1 MFFNKSKILINK
13 VSKKILLINK
23 EYDVFKNYSEE
34 QFLEFGNQLKSKYL
48 NKNEIEEVDKIK
60 AIAAIKALIK
70 IEYSIEL
77 FDIQLIA
84 GYLLNNNIIAEM
96 KTGEG
101 KTFTSIIPIFLQ
113 SILNNKNEIDQKV
126 FVCTAN
132 EYLANRDFQI
142 TNKILSKL
150 GITVGCINTE
160 PKKNYKKNVVYST
173 INRFAFDYLKDNT
186 VLKKENIMQKSHN
199 FILLDEADLT
209 LIDYA
214 RTPLSLTNDSV
225 NEEIKALFFMKN
237 FENDF
242 NENDYLVDIEFNTIS
257 FNESFYNKLEHI
269 LIENKIIEKTNEL
282 YSVGNLKYLH
292 ALSNIIKAKELYRNN
307 INYIVKDEQI
317 NIIDEKTGRISEGRR
332 YGNGIQQ
339 AIELK
344 ENVPVQESKSIIGN
358 ITVQNYL
365 KNFKKISGMTG
376 TAETDK
382 KEYKSN
388 YGLDVIVFPTNKKSQ
403 RKDYQDIVFFKKED
417 KYKAIVKEIKEEHEK
432 GRPILIGTTS
442 IESSMEL
449 SSLLMKNNLKHE
461 LLNAKNHEKE
471 SKIISKAG
479 EKFAI
484 TIATNM
490 AGRGT
495 DIMLGGDR
503 DMVIEELMQ
512 KGLNKED
519 SLLKWKE
526 LNQEIN
532 DLGGLHIIG
541 SERSES
547 RRIDNQL
554 IGRSGRQGDNG
565 STQFYLSLEDEMVKK
580 FGLQKIEK
588 LWKAL
593 GVSENEGVYNVTL
606 DMNISLIQKKIEASN
621 YEARKM
627 VNAFDDLK
635 NEQRRIIYDLR
646 NKIIN
651 KEESIYDFIVN
662 FTESKLIKLI
672 NQYANE
678 SYNEEN
684 WNLKELDKSLEK
696 ILGKNI
702 EIEKWFKS
710 SNSYVYFDLKEK
722 IISEFKQILNNKK
735 EILSDYYLKKEKEI
749 VLRIIN
755 EEWASHLSSIEQ
767 VKNRVFYKRF
777 AQQKPLEEYQK
788 EIYREF
794 LATIDNIAENIIIN
808 LCHIEKFNYEKLIKE
823 NRTYLSPIFGT
834 GF

>member
-1 MFFNKSKILINK
+1 MFFNKSKRLIK
-13 VSKKILLINK
+13 QVSKKINLINK
-23 EYDVFKNYSEE
+23 EYINFKNYTDED
-34 QFLEFGNQLKSKYL
+34 FLKLGNELKYKYID
-48 NKNEIEEVDKIK
+48 KEIIEDFDKIK
-60 AIAAIKALIK
+60 AIGAIKELIRR
-70 IEYSIEL
+70 EYSIEL

-84 GYLLNNNIIAEM
+84 GYLLNNSIIAEM

-101 KTFTSIIPIFLQ
+101 KTFTSIIPIYLQ
-113 SILNNKNEIDQKV
+113 SIIKNNSQSQQKV

-132 EYLANRDFQI
+132 DYLANRDYEI
-142 TNKILSKL
+142 TQKILSKL
-150 GITVGCINTE
+150 GITVGCINE
-160 PKKNYKKNVVYST
+160 SPKKNYKNNVIYST

-186 VLKKENIMQKSHN
+186 VLKKEDIMQKEHN

-209 LIDYA
+209 LIDFA
-214 RTPLSLTNDSV
+214 RTPLSLTNDTV
-225 NEEIKALFFMKN
+225 NEEIKALYFMKQ
-237 FENDF
+237 FENEFD
-242 NENDYLVDIEFNTIS
+242 NNDYSVDNEFNTVN
-257 FNESFYNKLEHI
+257 FNESLYNKLENL
-269 LIENKIIEKTNEL
+269 LINQNIIQKQNDL

-292 ALSNIIKAKELYRNN
+292 ALSNIIKAKELYKNN
-307 INYIVKDEQI
+307 INYIVKDNSI

-344 ENVPVQESKSIIGN
+344 ENVTVQENKSIVGN
-358 ITVQNYL
+358 ITIQNYL
-365 KNFKKISGMTG
+365 KIFKKMSGMTG

-382 KEYKSN
+382 KEYKQSYN
-388 YGLDVIVFPTNKKSQ
+388 LDVIVFPTNKKSK
-403 RKDYQDIVFFKKED
+403 RIDYQDIVYFKKED
-417 KYKAIVKEIKEEHEK
+417 KYKAIINEVKEEHEK
-432 GRPILIGTTS
+432 GRPVLIGTTS
-442 IESSMEL
+442 VESSMEL
-449 SSLLMKNNLKHE
+449 SSYLLEHGLNHE

-503 DMVIEELMQ
+503 EMVISKLIAE
-512 KGLNKED
+512 GFNKEEAY
-519 SLLKWKE
+519 LKWKE
-526 LNQEIN
+526 LNDEVN
-532 DLGGLHIIG
+532 NLGGLHIIG
-541 SERSES
+541 CERSES

-554 IGRSGRQGDNG
+554 IGRAGRQGDNG
-565 STQFYLSLEDEMVKK
+565 TTQFYLSLQDEMVKK

-593 GVSENEGVYNVTL
+593 GVRENEGIYNVTI
-606 DMNISLIQKKIEASN
+606 DMNISMIQKKIESSN

-635 NEQRRIIYDLR
+635 NEQRSIIYNLR
-646 NKIIN
+646 NKIIS
-651 KEESIYDFIVN
+651 KEEGLYDFIVN
-662 FTESKLIKLI
+662 FTESKLTKII

-684 WNLKELDKSLEK
+684 WNLKELDKNLEK

-710 SNSYVYFDLKEK
+710 SNAYVYNDLKEK
-722 IISEFKQILNNKK
+722 IILEFKLILNEKK
-735 EILSDYYLKKEKEI
+735 EKLKKYYLKKEKETI
-749 VLRIIN
+749 LLIIN
-755 EEWASHLSSIEQ
+755 EEWTSHLSAIEQ

-788 EIYREF
+788 EIYKEF
-794 LATIDNIAENIIIN
+794 LATIDNMAENIIIN
-808 LCHIEKFNYEKLIKE
+808 LCHMEKFDYEKLIKE
-823 NRTYLSPIFGT
+823 NRQYISPIFGT